1 MGSARRSGA
10 SRVHDLHTKLQVFVQ
25 TMRADPNRPVILSE
39 GDSWFSYP
47 INRNLMDH
55 IEMMR
60 EFATL
65 RLEHSGDEVL
75 DILKPS
81 GEQFKKLAKYLKR
94 YPFDALLFSGG
105 GNDIVDENLPAL
117 LNQKTPGMTWRDCIN
132 EAALTARFNEIV
144 AAYER
149 LLAMRDSARKDCLIV
164 THCYDYPVPNG
175 IKARVAFGLAS
186 RGPWIKPHMVKK
198 NIDPIVDGVP
208 ILRFFM
214 DQFYERLQAIA
225 AMPNSKFHVVDS
237 RRTLIPNEPVHWA
250 DEMHPSGTGFELLSK
265 RWRVELAKLFPKW
278 AL

>member
-1 MGSARRSGA
+1 MGNAR
-10 SRVHDLHTKLQVFVQ
+10 VQDLRPKLAVFVE

-65 RLEHSGDEVL
+65 RLEHNGDEVL

-81 GEQFKKLAKYLKR
+81 GEQFRKLDKYLKK
-94 YPFDALLFSGG
+94 YPFDVLLFSGG
-105 GNDIVDENLPAL
+105 GNDIVDENLPAF
-117 LNQKTPGMTWRDCIN
+117 LNRKTPGMTWRDCIN

-144 AAYER
+144 SAYVR
-149 LLAMRDSARKDCLIV
+149 LLELRDAVRRDCLVV

-186 RGPWIKPHMVKK
+186 RGPWIKPHLVKLG
-198 NIDPIVDGVP
+198 IDPIVDGVP
-208 ILRFFM
+208 IMRFFM
-214 DQFYERLQAIA
+214 DQFYDRLQAIA
-225 AMPNSKFHVVDS
+225 TSPSSKFHVVDS
-237 RRTLIPNEPVHWA
+237 RRTLIPNEPIHWS
-250 DEMHPSGTGFELLSK
+250 DEMHPSGTGFELLAQ
-265 RWRVELAKLFPKW
+265 RWRVKLAKLFPAW
-278 AL
+278 GL